1 MGFKFY
7 KQYDAMDCGPT
18 CLRMIARHHGR
29 TYTQQTMTR
38 LCDINREGV
47 SLLGISEAAEKIG
60 FRSIG
65 VKFNAQELKKT
76 DLPCMLHWRQY
87 HFVVLY
93 KIRDR
98 KYYLADPA
106 VGLVSVDEQNFKK
119 SWQSYKETQE
129 GIALILSPSPQF
141 VDMEN

>member
-1 MGFKFY
+1 
-7 KQYDAMDCGPT
+7 
-18 CLRMIARHHGR
+18 
-29 TYTQQTMTR
+29 TMAR

-47 SLLGISEAAEKIG
+47 SMLGISEAAEKIG

-76 DLPCMLHWRQY
+76 DLPCILHWRQY

-93 KIRDR
+93 KIRNH

-106 VGLVSVDEQNFKK
+106 VGLVSLEEEDFKK
-119 SWQSYKETQE
+119 SWQADKETQE
-129 GIALILSPSPQF
+129 GIALLLSPSPQF
-141 VDMEN
+141 FDL